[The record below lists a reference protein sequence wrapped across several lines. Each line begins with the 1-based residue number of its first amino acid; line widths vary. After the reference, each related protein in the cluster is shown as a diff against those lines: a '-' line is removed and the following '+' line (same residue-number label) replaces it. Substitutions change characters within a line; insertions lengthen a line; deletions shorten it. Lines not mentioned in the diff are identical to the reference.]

1 MIKIYINNKVVF
13 VPKDITILQACELAQ
28 VEIPRFCYHEKLSVA
43 GNCRMCLVEIEKSP
57 KPVVACAMPIM
68 PDMSIF
74 TNTPL
79 VKKAREAVL
88 EFLLINHPLD
98 CPICD
103 QGGECDLQDNA
114 LVHGSDRSRYFEY
127 KRGVEDKNCGPIV
140 KTVMTRCIHCTRCV
154 RFLTEVAGLEDF
166 GVIGRGEKAE
176 IGTYI
181 NKFIKTELSG
191 NIVDLCPVGALTSKP
206 YAFIARNW
214 ELKKINSIDYFDAL
228 GSNIVVHTRNVSL
241 LPKDISEESNITT
254 LSDEIVRILPR
265 LNENLNEEW
274 LSDKSR
280 YAFDGLKY
288 QRLLNPV
295 SLEDGIL
302 KNSNWN
308 DFLLNILYYLN
319 TNIKKNFINKKYK
332 NLIALSGPLSDIE
345 SSYYL
350 FQFLNLF
357 GSNNFQCEEE
367 LYDFNVD
374 IPLFY
379 RFNSKIKNI
388 EKSDV
393 ILLIGLNVRNES
405 ILVNTRIRSQILK
418 KEIKVGLIG
427 NPVDLT
433 YSYNHLGNSTKTLID
448 LVEGRHSFCKIL
460 RNSKNPI
467 IIIGT
472 EFLKRKDAKA
482 LLNLTRSL
490 ALFSFCANNQ
500 YNILH
505 SNIGQINACELG
517 LKPGIRS
524 SLYINDIKF
533 KKNELLFLSG
543 IDITKNKWFLDYN
556 SSKKNTKIFYQNSH
570 MPQLNKMYNFLIPST
585 AIYEKTSFLYN
596 TEGLVQKAAKAVS
609 TKGLSRN
616 SSDFFK
622 VLVKLIDT
630 NNTNFLNKS
639 LLRENPMLEN
649 VNKYCDTFNFNYL
662 QYFENGN
669 KVYFSIFLP
678 LINNFYMSDIIS
690 KNSQVM
696 SECTLFLQYRTNFI
710 KIIKN

>member
-1 MIKIYINNKVVF
+1 MIKVYINNKVVF

-114 LVHGSDRSRYFEY
+114 LTHGSDRSRYFEF

-140 KTVMTRCIHCTRCV
+140 KTVMTRCIHCTRCI
-154 RFLTEVAGLEDF
+154 RFLTEVAGIEDF

-176 IGTYI
+176 IGTYV

-206 YAFIARNW
+206 YAFVARNW

-228 GSNIVVHTRNVSL
+228 GSNITVHSRNVSL
-241 LPKDISEESNITT
+241 APKDTSELLENNT
-254 LSDEIVRILPR
+254 LTDEIVRILPR

-288 QRLLNPV
+288 QRLLNPIA
-295 SLEDGIL
+295 LEDNLI
-302 KNSNWN
+302 KNYNWN
-308 DFLLNILYYLN
+308 DFLLNILYYFN
-319 TNIKKNFINKKYK
+319 GNSKKHINLKKFK
-332 NLIALSGPLSDIE
+332 SLIGLTGSLSDVE
-345 SSYYL
+345 SSYFL
-350 FQFLNLF
+350 FQFLNFF
-357 GSNNFQCEEE
+357 GSNNFQCEETLFE
-367 LYDFNVD
+367 FNVD

-379 RFNSKIKNI
+379 RFNSKIREI
-388 EKSDV
+388 EKSDL
-393 ILLIGLNVRNES
+393 ILLIGINIKNES
-405 ILVNTRIRSQILK
+405 ILVNTRIRAQVLK
-418 KEIKVGLIG
+418 KEMKIALIG
-427 NPVDLT
+427 NAIDLT
-433 YSYNHLGNSTKTLID
+433 YSYLHLGNSTKTLID
-448 LVEGRHSFCKIL
+448 LTEGRHFFC
-460 RNSKNPI
+460 RNMRNAKNPI

-472 EFLKRKDAKA
+472 ELFKRGDVKT
-482 LLNLTRSL
+482 LLNLTRNL
-490 ALFSFCANNQ
+490 AFYSYCDNNN

-505 SNIGQINACELG
+505 ASIGQINACELG
-517 LKPGIRS
+517 LRPGIRS
-524 SLYINDIKF
+524 LLYLNDIKL
-533 KKNELLFLSG
+533 KKNELLFLSD
-543 IDITKNKWFLDYN
+543 IDIKKNKWFLDFN
-556 SSKKNTKIFYQNSH
+556 NSKKNTKIFYQNSH
-570 MPQLNKMYNFLIPST
+570 MPQITKIFNFLIPNTS
-585 AIYEKTSFLYN
+585 IFEKTSLLYN
-596 TEGLVQKAAKAVS
+596 TEGLVQKSAKAIS
-609 TKGLSRN
+609 AKGLARN
-616 SSDFFK
+616 SSDLYK
-622 VLVKLIDT
+622 VLVKLVD
-630 NNTNFLNKS
+630 NNNVNFLNKT
-639 LLRENPMLEN
+639 LFRENPALEQL
-649 VNKYCDTFNFNYL
+649 NKYSNNFNFNYFKYL
-662 QYFENGN
+662 ENSN
-669 KVYFSIFLP
+669 KIYFSIFLP
-678 LINNFYMSDIIS
+678 LITNFYMTDIIS

-696 SECTLFLQYRTNFI
+696 SECTLFLQNRTNFL
-710 KIIKN
+710 KIIKS

>member
-68 PDMSIF
+68 PDMVIF

-114 LVHGSDRSRYFEY
+114 LVHGSDRSRYFEF

-206 YAFIARNW
+206 YAFVARNW

-228 GSNIVVHTRNVSL
+228 GSNIVIHSRNISL
-241 LPKDISEESNITT
+241 PPKDNDQNSEITA

-265 LNENLNEEW
+265 LNDNLNEEW

-288 QRLLNPV
+288 QRLLNPI
-295 SLEDGIL
+295 SLEDNHL
-302 KNSNWN
+302 KNYNWN
-308 DFLLNILYYLN
+308 DFLLNILYFFNSNL
-319 TNIKKNFINKKYK
+319 KKNFNVKNYK
-332 NLIALSGPLSDIE
+332 SLIALSSQISDIE
-345 SSYYL
+345 STYYL
-350 FQFLNLF
+350 FQFLNFF
-357 GSNNFQCEEE
+357 GSSNFQCEEDLFE
-367 LYDFNVD
+367 FNVD

-379 RFNSKIKNI
+379 RFNSKIKSI
-388 EKSDV
+388 EKSDL
-393 ILLIGLNVRNES
+393 ILLIGTNVKNES
-405 ILVNTRIRSQILK
+405 VLLNTRIRSQILK
-418 KEIKVGLIG
+418 KEIKIALIG

-433 YSYNHLGNSTKTLID
+433 YSYLHLGNSTKVLID
-448 LVEGRHSFCKIL
+448 LAEGRHIFCKSL
-460 RNSKNPI
+460 RNAKNPI

-472 EFLKRKDAKA
+472 EIFKRKDAKA
-482 LLNLTRSL
+482 LINLTRTI
-490 ALFSFCANNQ
+490 ALNSFCANTS
-500 YNILH
+500 YNVLH
-505 SNIGQINACELG
+505 ANVGQINACELG
-517 LKPGIRS
+517 LRPGIRS
-524 SLYINDIKF
+524 SLYINDLKF

-543 IDITKNKWFLDYN
+543 VDIVKNKWFLDYN
-556 SSKKNTKIFYQNSH
+556 VSKKNTKIFYQNSH
-570 MPQLNKMYNFLIPST
+570 MPQLNKIYNFLIPST
-585 AIYEKTSFLYN
+585 APYEKTSLLAN
-596 TEGLVQKAAKAVS
+596 TEGLIQKSSKGISA
-609 TKGLSRN
+609 KGLARN
-616 SSDFFK
+616 NADFFK
-622 VLVKLIDT
+622 VLIKLVDN
-630 NNTNFLNKS
+630 NNTNFLNKN
-639 LLRENPMLEN
+639 LLRENPMLNLLNTYSEN
-649 VNKYCDTFNFNYL
+649 FNFNYL
-662 QYFENGN
+662 AFMENGN

-678 LINNFYMSDIIS
+678 LINNFYMTDNIS

-696 SECTLFLQYRTNFI
+696 SECTLFLQSRTNFL